1 MIYCVG
7 LGPGDVNALPAKAHT
22 LLTSNVPVLLR
33 TERHPCI
40 ESGPLAKH
48 FASRGATNV
57 ICLDDE
63 YETGRTF
70 EETYDAIVER
80 VLRTHDTRG
89 DIVYAVPGHPLVG
102 ETTVRILLERAKTE
116 NVAVQI
122 VGAPSFVDACLEA
135 IQAPVVDHLHVVDAH
150 LLRSAL
156 PYADPNLGTDGPI
169 LLYQVHDQEIASD
182 VKLALL
188 DAGFPDD
195 WPVKVITAAGVP
207 GLERVDALELVRI
220 DRIPVNHLTSIF
232 VPALPREQRPADVN
246 TLSEIMSRLRDP
258 DTGCPWDLKQSHQ
271 TLRKYLLEEAY
282 EVAEAIDSDDPDAL
296 VDELGDVLLQIAFH
310 AQLGR
315 ESGMFTL
322 GDIADAICTKMI
334 RRHPHIFADAKAED
348 ADAVLAN
355 WNAIKAVEKA
365 EKGVASAASALDGIS
380 QALPGLSIAAEVSK
394 RTVKLGFEW
403 PDAIDLRDKC
413 REELGE
419 LMVEWDALLS
429 DPSDLNARDRFEAEL
444 GDVLFTLV
452 NVARWADL
460 DAETALRRQLLRFG
474 KRWSHIETLQAAAGI
489 AWQDIDARQFRAWW
503 AIAKITVDEAN

>member
-1 MIYCVG
+1 MG
-7 LGPGDVNALPAKAHT
+7 LGPGDVSALPAKAHT
-22 LLTSNVPVLLR
+22 LLTSDLPILLR
-33 TERHPCI
+33 TERHPCV
-40 ESGPLAKH
+40 ESGPLADH
-48 FASRGATNV
+48 FASRGAVHV
-57 ICLDDE
+57 IPLDDE
-63 YETGRTF
+63 YEAGRTF

-80 VLRTHDTRG
+80 VLRTHANRG

-102 ETTVRILLERAKTE
+102 ETTVRILLERAKLE
-116 NVAVQI
+116 AVDVKI
-122 VGAPSFVDACLEA
+122 IGAPSFVDACLEA

-195 WPVKVITAAGVP
+195 WPVTVITAAGVP
-207 GLERVDALELVRI
+207 GLERVDALSLVRI

-232 VPALPREQRPADVN
+232 VPALPREQRPADIN
-246 TLSEIMSRLRDP
+246 TLSEIMARLRDP
-258 DTGCPWDLKQSHQ
+258 ETGCPWDLKQSHQ

-282 EVAEAIDSDDPDAL
+282 EVAEAIDSDDTDAL

-334 RRHPHIFADAKAED
+334 RRHPHIFGDVTAED
-348 ADAVLAN
+348 AETVLAN

-365 EKGVASAASALDGIS
+365 EKGIASAKSALDGIS
-380 QALPGLSIAAEVSK
+380 QALPALSIAADVSK

-403 PDAIDLRDKC
+403 PDAAELRDKC
-413 REELGE
+413 REELEE
-419 LMVEWDALLS
+419 LMVEWNTLLEN
-429 DPSDLNARDRFEAEL
+429 PSDSDTRDRFEAEL

-460 DAETALRRQLLRFG
+460 DAETVLRRQLVRFG
-474 KRWSHIETLQAAAGI
+474 MRWRHIEALQAQSGV
-489 AWQDIDARQFRAWW
+489 AWQDVDANQFRAWW
-503 AIAKITVDEAN
+503 TAAKLALNVAK

>member
-7 LGPGDVNALPAKAHT
+7 LGPGDVNALPARAHT
-22 LLTSNVPVLLR
+22 LLTGVLPTLLR

-40 ESGPLAKH
+40 EAGPLAEH
-48 FASRGATNV
+48 FASRGAGNV
-57 ICLDDE
+57 IPLDDE
-63 YETGRTF
+63 YESGRTF

-80 VLRTHDTRG
+80 VLRTHATRG

-102 ETTVRILLERAKTE
+102 ETTVRILLERAADE

-150 LLRSAL
+150 LLRTAL

-169 LLYQVHDQEIASD
+169 LLYQVHEQEIASD

-207 GLERVDALELVRI
+207 GIERVDALDLVRI
-220 DRIPVNHLTSIF
+220 DRISVNHLTSIF
-232 VPALPREQRPADVN
+232 VPALPREKRPADIN
-246 TLSEIMSRLRDP
+246 TLSEIMARLRDP
-258 DTGCPWDLKQSHQ
+258 ETGCPWDLKQSHQ
-271 TLRKYLLEEAY
+271 TLRKYLMEEAY
-282 EVAEAIDSDDPDAL
+282 EVAEAIDADDTDAL

-310 AQLGR
+310 VQLGR

-334 RRHPHIFADAKAED
+334 RRHPHIFADAKADD

-355 WNAIKAVEKA
+355 WNAIKAIEKA
-365 EKGVASAASALDGIS
+365 EKGGASAASALDGIS
-380 QALPGLSIAAEVSK
+380 QALPSLSIASEVSK

-403 PDAIDLRDKC
+403 PQAEDLRDKC
-413 REELGE
+413 REELSE
-419 LMVEWDALLS
+419 LLVEWDALIANPT
-429 DPSDLNARDRFEAEL
+429 DDNARVRFEAEL

-452 NVARWADL
+452 NVARWANL
-460 DAETALRRQLLRFG
+460 DAETALRRQLVRFG
-474 KRWSHIETLQAAAGI
+474 KRWRHIEMQQASAGVV
-489 AWQDIDARQFRAWW
+489 WQDVDAAQFRAWW
-503 AIAKITVDEAN
+503 SEAKIAVDGSA

>member
-1 MIYCVG
+1 MG

-22 LLTSNVPVLLR
+22 LLTSNLPVLLR

-40 ESGPLAKH
+40 ESGPLAEH

-195 WPVKVITAAGVP
+195 WPVSVITAAGVP
-207 GLERVDALELVRI
+207 SLERVDALELVRI

-403 PDAIDLRDKC
+403 PDATDLRDKC

-419 LMVEWDALLS
+419 LMVEWDALLA
-429 DPSDLNARDRFEAEL
+429 DPSDTDARDRFEAEL

-460 DAETALRRQLLRFG
+460 DAETALRRQLVRFG
-474 KRWSHIETLQAAAGI
+474 KRWSHIETLQAASGI
-489 AWQDIDARQFRAWW
+489 AWQDIDARQFREWW
-503 AIAKITVDEAN
+503 AIAKITVGEAN

>member
-1 MIYCVG
+1 
-7 LGPGDVNALPAKAHT
+7 
-22 LLTSNVPVLLR
+22 
-33 TERHPCI
+33 
-40 ESGPLAKH
+40 
-48 FASRGATNV
+48 
-57 ICLDDE
+57 LDDE
-63 YETGRTF
+63 YESGRTF
-70 EETYDAIVER
+70 DETYDAIVER
-80 VLRTHDTRG
+80 VLRTHATRG

-102 ETTVRILLERAKTE
+102 ETTVRILLERAADE

-150 LLRSAL
+150 LLRTAL

-207 GLERVDALELVRI
+207 GIERVDALDLVRI
-220 DRIPVNHLTSIF
+220 DRISVNHLTSIF
-232 VPALPREQRPADVN
+232 VPALPREKRPADIN
-246 TLSEIMSRLRDP
+246 TLSEIMARLRDP
-258 DTGCPWDLKQSHQ
+258 ETGCPWDLKQSHQ

-282 EVAEAIDSDDPDAL
+282 EVAEAIDSDDTDAL

-334 RRHPHIFADAKAED
+334 RRHPHIFADAKADD

-355 WNAIKAVEKA
+355 WNAIKAIEKA

-380 QALPGLSIAAEVSK
+380 QALPSLSIASEVSK

-403 PDAIDLRDKC
+403 PHAEDLRDKC
-413 REELGE
+413 REELSE
-419 LMVEWDALLS
+419 LLVEWDALIANPT
-429 DPSDLNARDRFEAEL
+429 DDDARVRFEAEL

-452 NVARWADL
+452 NVARWAKL
-460 DAETALRRQLLRFG
+460 DAETALRRQLVRFG
-474 KRWSHIETLQAAAGI
+474 KRWRHIEMQQASAKVV
-489 AWQDIDARQFRAWW
+489 WQDVDAAQFRAWW
-503 AIAKITVDEAN
+503 SEAKIAVDGAA

>member
-1 MIYCVG
+1 MG

-22 LLTSNVPVLLR
+22 LLTSSLPILLR
-33 TERHPCI
+33 TERHPCT
-40 ESGPLAKH
+40 ETGPLAEH
-48 FASRGATNV
+48 FASRGAANV
-57 ICLDDE
+57 IPLDDE
-63 YETGRTF
+63 YEAGRTF

-80 VLRTHDTRG
+80 VLRTHATRG

-102 ETTVRILLERAKTE
+102 ETTVRILLERAADE

-150 LLRSAL
+150 LLRTAL

-188 DAGFPDD
+188 DSGFPDD

-207 GLERVDALELVRI
+207 GLERVDALDLVRI
-220 DRIPVNHLTSIF
+220 DRLPVNHLTSIF

-246 TLSEIMSRLRDP
+246 TLSEIMARLRDP
-258 DTGCPWDLKQSHQ
+258 ETGCPWDLKQSHQ

-282 EVAEAIDSDDPDAL
+282 EVADAIDSDDTDAL

-334 RRHPHIFADAKAED
+334 RRHPHIFGDVKADDAE
-348 ADAVLAN
+348 AVLAN
-355 WNAIKAVEKA
+355 WNAIKAAEKA
-365 EKGVASAASALDGIS
+365 EKGVASTASALDGIS
-380 QALPGLSIAAEVSK
+380 QALPALSIASEVSK

-403 PDAIDLRDKC
+403 PDASDLRDKC

-419 LMVEWDALLS
+419 LMVEWDALLAN
-429 DPSDLNARDRFEAEL
+429 PSDTAARDRFEAEL
-444 GDVLFTLV
+444 GDVFFTLV

-460 DAETALRRQLLRFG
+460 DAEAALRRQLVRFG
-474 KRWSHIETLQAAAGI
+474 KRWRHIETLQRASETPWSDVNATQFRVWWAAAKV
-489 AWQDIDARQFRAWW
+489 A
-503 AIAKITVDEAN
+503 VDKAN

>member
-1 MIYCVG
+1 VG

>member
-7 LGPGDVNALPAKAHT
+7 LGPGDVSALPARAHT
-22 LLTSNVPVLLR
+22 LLTSSLPILLR
-33 TERHPCI
+33 TERHPCT
-40 ESGPLAKH
+40 ETGPLAEH
-48 FASRGATNV
+48 FASRGAVNV
-57 ICLDDE
+57 IPLDDE
-63 YETGRTF
+63 YEAGRTF

-80 VLRTHDTRG
+80 VLRTHATRG

-102 ETTVRILLERAKTE
+102 ETTVRILLERAADE

-150 LLRSAL
+150 LLRTAL

-169 LLYQVHDQEIASD
+169 LLYQVHDQEVASD

-188 DAGFPDD
+188 DSGFPDD

-207 GLERVDALELVRI
+207 GLERVDALDLVRI
-220 DRIPVNHLTSIF
+220 DRLPVNHLTSIF

-246 TLSEIMSRLRDP
+246 TLSEIMARLRDP
-258 DTGCPWDLKQSHQ
+258 ETGCPWDLKQSHQ

-282 EVAEAIDSDDPDAL
+282 EVADAIDSDDTDAL

-334 RRHPHIFADAKAED
+334 RRHPHIFGDVKADDAE
-348 ADAVLAN
+348 AVLAN

-365 EKGVASAASALDGIS
+365 EKGVASKASALDGIS
-380 QALPGLSIAAEVSK
+380 EALPALSIASEVSK

-403 PDAIDLRDKC
+403 PDASDLRDKC

-419 LMVEWDALLS
+419 LMVEWEALLAH
-429 DPSDLNARDRFEAEL
+429 PSDTAARDRFEAEL
-444 GDVLFTLV
+444 GDVFFTLV

-460 DAETALRRQLLRFG
+460 DAEAALRKQLVRFG
-474 KRWSHIETLQAAAGI
+474 KRWRHVESLQRASETP
-489 AWQDIDARQFRAWW
+489 WSDVDATQFRDWW
-503 AIAKITVDEAN
+503 AEAKVAVDKAK

>member
-7 LGPGDVNALPAKAHT
+7 LGPGDVNALPARAHT
-22 LLTSNVPVLLR
+22 LLTGVLPTLLR

-40 ESGPLAKH
+40 EAGPLAEH
-48 FASRGATNV
+48 FASRGAGNV
-57 ICLDDE
+57 IPLDDE
-63 YETGRTF
+63 YESGRTF

-80 VLRTHDTRG
+80 VLRTHATRG

-102 ETTVRILLERAKTE
+102 ETTVRILLERAADE

-150 LLRSAL
+150 LLRTAL

-169 LLYQVHDQEIASD
+169 LLYQVHEQEIASD

-207 GLERVDALELVRI
+207 GIERVDALDLVRI
-220 DRIPVNHLTSIF
+220 DRISVNHLTSIF
-232 VPALPREQRPADVN
+232 VPALPREKRPADIN
-246 TLSEIMSRLRDP
+246 TLSEIMARLRDP
-258 DTGCPWDLKQSHQ
+258 ETGCPWDLKQSHQ
-271 TLRKYLLEEAY
+271 TLRKYLMEEAY
-282 EVAEAIDSDDPDAL
+282 EVAEAIDADDTDAL

-310 AQLGR
+310 VQLGR

-334 RRHPHIFADAKAED
+334 RRHPHIFADAKADD

-355 WNAIKAVEKA
+355 WNAIKAIEKA

-380 QALPGLSIAAEVSK
+380 QALPSLSIASEVSK

-403 PDAIDLRDKC
+403 PQAEDLRDKC
-413 REELGE
+413 REELSE
-419 LMVEWDALLS
+419 LLVEWDALIANPT
-429 DPSDLNARDRFEAEL
+429 DDNARVRFEAEL

-452 NVARWADL
+452 NVARWANL
-460 DAETALRRQLLRFG
+460 DAETALRRQLVRFG
-474 KRWSHIETLQAAAGI
+474 KRWRHIEMQQASAGVV
-489 AWQDIDARQFRAWW
+489 WQDVDAAQFRAWW
-503 AIAKITVDEAN
+503 SEAKIAVDGSA

>member
-1 MIYCVG
+1 MG

-22 LLTSNVPVLLR
+22 LLTSSLPILLR

-40 ESGPLAKH
+40 EAGPLADH
-48 FASRGATNV
+48 FASRGVVNV
-57 ICLDDE
+57 IPLDDE

-80 VLRTHDTRG
+80 VLRTHATRG

-102 ETTVRILLERAKTE
+102 ETTVRILLERAADE

-135 IQAPVVDHLHVVDAH
+135 IQAPIVDHLHVVDAH
-150 LLRSAL
+150 LLRTAL

-188 DAGFPDD
+188 DSGFPDE

-207 GLERVDALELVRI
+207 GIEHVDAVALLRI

-246 TLSEIMSRLRDP
+246 TLSEIMARLRDP

-282 EVAEAIDSDDPDAL
+282 EVAEAIDADDTDAL

-355 WNAIKAVEKA
+355 WNAIKATEKS
-365 EKGVASAASALDGIS
+365 EKGIASGASALDGIS
-380 QALPGLSIAAEVSK
+380 QALPALSIASEVSK

-403 PDAIDLRDKC
+403 PDAADLRDKC
-413 REELGE
+413 REELLE
-419 LMVEWDALLS
+419 LMVEWDALLAN
-429 DPSDLNARDRFEAEL
+429 PSDADARSRFESEL

-460 DAETALRRQLLRFG
+460 DAETALRRQLVRFG
-474 KRWSHIETLQAAAGI
+474 KRWRHIELLQASAAV
-489 AWQDIDARQFRAWW
+489 AWPDVDTAQFRAWW
-503 AIAKITVDEAN
+503 AAAKIAVDEAI

>member
-22 LLTSNVPVLLR
+22 LLTSTLPILLR
-33 TERHPCI
+33 TQRHPCI
-40 ESGPLAKH
+40 EAGPLAEH
-48 FASRGATNV
+48 FASRGPANV
-57 ICLDDE
+57 IPLDDE
-63 YETGRTF
+63 YESGRTF

-80 VLRTHDTRG
+80 VLRTHATRG
-89 DIVYAVPGHPLVG
+89 DIIYAVPGHPLVG
-102 ETTVRILLERAKTE
+102 ETTVRILLERAAIEHVDIK
-116 NVAVQI
+116 I

-135 IQAPVVDHLHVVDAH
+135 ILAPVVDHLHVVDAH

-207 GLERVDALELVRI
+207 GLECVDAVALVRI

-232 VPALPREQRPADVN
+232 VPALPREQRPADIN
-246 TLSEIMSRLRDP
+246 TLSEIMARLRDP
-258 DTGCPWDLKQSHQ
+258 ETGCPWDLKQSHE

-282 EVAEAIDSDDPDAL
+282 EVAEAIDADDTDAL
-296 VDELGDVLLQIAFH
+296 IDELGDVLLQIAFH

-334 RRHPHIFADAKAED
+334 RRHPHIFADAKADD
-348 ADAVLAN
+348 AEAVLVN
-355 WNAIKAVEKA
+355 WNAIKAAEKA
-365 EKGVASAASALDGIS
+365 EKGVAAAKSALDGIS
-380 QALPGLSIAAEVSK
+380 QALPALAIATEVSK

-403 PDAIDLRDKC
+403 PDAADLRDKC

-419 LMVEWDALLS
+419 LMVEWDALLA

-460 DAETALRRQLLRFG
+460 DAETALRRQLVRFG
-474 KRWSHIETLQAAAGI
+474 MRWRHIEALQSDAGI
-489 AWQDIDARQFRAWW
+489 AWQDVDANQFRAWW
-503 AIAKITVDEAN
+503 ADAKIAVNEAG

>member
-1 MIYCVG
+1 MG

-22 LLTSNVPVLLR
+22 LLTSDLPILLR
-33 TERHPCI
+33 TERHPCV
-40 ESGPLAKH
+40 EAGPLADH
-48 FASRGATNV
+48 FASRGAVHV
-57 ICLDDE
+57 IPLDDE
-63 YETGRTF
+63 YEAGRTF

-80 VLRTHDTRG
+80 VLRTHATRG
-89 DIVYAVPGHPLVG
+89 DIIYAVPGHPLVG
-102 ETTVRILLERAKTE
+102 ETTVRILLERAKLE
-116 NVAVQI
+116 GVDVKI

-195 WPVKVITAAGVP
+195 WPVTVITAAGVP
-207 GLERVDALELVRI
+207 SLERVDALSLVRI

-232 VPALPREQRPADVN
+232 VPALPREQRPADIN
-246 TLSEIMSRLRDP
+246 TLSEIMARLRDP
-258 DTGCPWDLKQSHQ
+258 ETGCPWDLKQSHQ

-282 EVAEAIDSDDPDAL
+282 EVAEAIDSDDTDAL

-322 GDIADAICTKMI
+322 ADIADAICTKMI
-334 RRHPHIFADAKAED
+334 RRHPHIFGDVTAED
-348 ADAVLAN
+348 AETVLAN

-365 EKGVASAASALDGIS
+365 EKGIASAKSALDGIS
-380 QALPGLSIAAEVSK
+380 QALPALSIATEVSK
-394 RTVKLGFEW
+394 RTVKRGFEW
-403 PDAIDLRDKC
+403 PDAAELRDKC
-413 REELGE
+413 REELEE
-419 LMVEWDALLS
+419 LMVEWNTLLEN
-429 DPSDLNARDRFEAEL
+429 PSDTDARDRFEAEL

-460 DAETALRRQLLRFG
+460 DAETALRRQLVRFG
-474 KRWSHIETLQAAAGI
+474 MRWRHIEALQAQSGI
-489 AWQDIDARQFRAWW
+489 AWQDANANQFRAWW
-503 AIAKITVDEAN
+503 TAAKLALNVAK

>member
-1 MIYCVG
+1 VIYCVG
-7 LGPGDVNALPAKAHT
+7 LGPGDVDALPAKAHT
-22 LLTSNVPVLLR
+22 LLTSNLPVLLR
-33 TERHPCI
+33 TERHPCV
-40 ESGPLAKH
+40 EAGPLALH
-48 FASRGATNV
+48 FASRGTANV
-57 ICLDDE
+57 IPLDDE

-80 VLRTHDTRG
+80 VLRTHATRG

-102 ETTVRILLERAKTE
+102 ETTVRILLERAKIE

-122 VGAPSFVDACLEA
+122 IGAPSFVDACLEA

-195 WPVKVITAAGVP
+195 WPVTVITAAGVP
-207 GLERVDALELVRI
+207 GLEHVDAHDLVWI

-232 VPALPREQRPADVN
+232 VPALPREQRPADIN
-246 TLSEIMSRLRDP
+246 TLSEIMARLRDP
-258 DTGCPWDLKQSHQ
+258 ETGCPWDLKQSHQ

-282 EVAEAIDSDDPDAL
+282 EVAEAIDTDDTDAL
-296 VDELGDVLLQIAFH
+296 IDELGDVLLQIAFH

-334 RRHPHIFADAKAED
+334 RRHPHIFGDVKADDAE
-348 ADAVLAN
+348 AVLAN
-355 WNAIKAVEKA
+355 WNAIKAEEKA
-365 EKGVASAASALDGIS
+365 EKGIAKAASTLDGIS
-380 QALPGLSIAAEVSK
+380 QALPSLTFAAEVSK

-403 PDAIDLRDKC
+403 PDATDLRDKC
-413 REELGE
+413 KEELGE
-419 LMVEWDALLS
+419 LMVEWEALLA
-429 DPSDLNARDRFEAEL
+429 DPSDSDARDRFEAEL

-460 DAETALRRQLLRFG
+460 DAETALRRQLVRFG
-474 KRWSHIETLQAAAGI
+474 KRWSHIESHQAAAGI
-489 AWQDIDARQFRAWW
+489 AWDQVTAAQFRTWW
-503 AIAKITVDEAN
+503 DAAKAAG